1 MATSYYKSDFRGTV
15 GGGGG
20 SLPTISTDLDSVRAF
35 QFEVQFTG
43 FGPNTKTATLAA
55 KKVTAVAMT
64 NEPIVVDR
72 VNDKVYYPGKTTPE
86 EITVTFDNL
95 YLSKINKSLWNWFTK
110 TYDPGTG
117 ALGDADSVKSSKMD
131 IVMLNNKLQ
140 PVTSARLIG
149 VFPTK
154 YSLSEFQYSENQFH
168 TIEVTF
174 RFDYMDVG

>member
-1 MATSYYKSDFRGTV
+1 MAKTFYKSDFRGSIT
-15 GGGGG
+15 GGGA
-20 SLPTISTDLDSVRAF
+20 SLPSISTDLDSVRAF

-43 FGPNTKTATLAA
+43 FGADTKTATLAA
-55 KKVTAVAMT
+55 KKVSAAAMT

-95 YLSKINKSLWNWFTK
+95 YLKKINQSLWEWFTR
-110 TYDPGTG
+110 TYDPQTG
-117 ALGDADSVKSSKMD
+117 ALGDASKVKASKME

-140 PVTSARLIG
+140 PVTSAMMIG
-149 VFPTK
+149 CFPVK